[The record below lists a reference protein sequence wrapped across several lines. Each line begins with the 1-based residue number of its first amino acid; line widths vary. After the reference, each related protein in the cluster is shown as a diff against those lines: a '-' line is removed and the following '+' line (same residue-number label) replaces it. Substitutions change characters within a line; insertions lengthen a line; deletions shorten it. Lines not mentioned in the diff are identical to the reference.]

1 MRLEVIHLDEALTH
15 QTAFLDACAERGAKI
30 IEAKDEAQNI
40 RLWGWDPGLN
50 RLAAKLPERK
60 KPTLAFLGSGD
71 FHHVTA
77 MLLQRTAAQAEEPF
91 TVIHFDNHPDW
102 VRFRGGMH
110 CGSWVN
116 RALYIPEVTKVI
128 TAGVCSRDLQHPEW
142 KGANLDALRSGKL
155 DVFAYK
161 QPPSAVSGI
170 YGKGASFRQEGRRIH
185 WTCIS
190 ETGLA
195 EFTRIL
201 LSRIPTAA
209 IYITLDKDV
218 LAGGEAVTNWDQGKM
233 NLDDIIRLIRE
244 VALRHRIIGADVIGD
259 YSPIQYA
266 GGLWPIVKK
275 RGESFIDQPR
285 VRLAPEII
293 AAKNEVAN
301 LRLLQTFTE
310 VMA

>member
-1 MRLEVIHLDEALTH
+1 MRLEVIHLDEGLTH
-15 QTAFLDACAERGAKI
+15 QTALLDACAGRDATVIDARE
-30 IEAKDEAQNI
+30 EAPHI
-40 RLWGWDPGLN
+40 RLWGWDPSLN
-50 RLAAKLPERK
+50 RVAAKLPDRRK
-60 KPTLAFLGSGD
+60 PALAFLGSGD

-77 MLLQRTAAQAEEPF
+77 MLLQRAAAQEEEPF

-116 RALYIPEVTKVI
+116 RALLIPEVTKVI
-128 TAGVCSRDLQHPEW
+128 TAGLCSRDLQHPEW

-155 DVFAYK
+155 ELFPYA
-161 QPPSAVSGI
+161 QPPSAVSGA
-170 YGKGASFRQEGRRIH
+170 YGKGAGFRQEGGRLH

-190 ETGLA
+190 EIGLA
-195 EFTRIL
+195 EFTRTL

-218 LAGGEAVTNWDQGKM
+218 LAADEAVTNWDQGKM
-233 NLDDIIRLIRE
+233 RLDDIIHLIRE
-244 VALRHRIIGADVIGD
+244 LGRRHRIIGADVIGD
-259 YSPIQYA
+259 YSPIEYA
-266 GGLWPIVKK
+266 GALWPIVKK

-285 VRLAPEII
+285 VRLAPEVI
-293 AAKNEVAN
+293 AARNEAAN

-310 VMA
+310 VMP